1 MPVIDTDVEEIID
14 ETIEDPSRKR
24 LLRQILRWEEER
36 MYDTVRTGKKNEF
49 DEKINQYLKDQ

>member
-1 MPVIDTDVEEIID
+1 MPVIDSDVEEIID
-14 ETIEDPSRKR
+14 ETIDDPSRKR